1 MSLGGLRGGGRPQ
14 GKRTVLSEV
23 HYLVFLL
30 ALAAQYHLQIWKLL
44 QYQDM

>member
-1 MSLGGLRGGGRPQ
+1 MQCIIR
-14 GKRTVLSEV
+14 EV
-23 HYLVFLL
+23 HYLIFLL

>member
-1 MSLGGLRGGGRPQ
+1 MHFQR
-14 GKRTVLSEV
+14 V
-23 HYLVFLL
+23 HYLIFLL